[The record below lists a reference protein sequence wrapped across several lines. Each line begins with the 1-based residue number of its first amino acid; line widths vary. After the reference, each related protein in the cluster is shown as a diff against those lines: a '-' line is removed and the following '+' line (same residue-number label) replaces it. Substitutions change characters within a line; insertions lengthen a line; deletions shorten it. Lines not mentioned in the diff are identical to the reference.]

1 MNLGSLVKM
10 KPMKGFSW
18 WSGRTFV
25 VLRFDSRHSG
35 WVYLLTDEGKEI
47 QVTTD
52 ILEVLS

>member
-1 MNLGSLVKM
+1 MNLGDLVKM

-18 WSGRTFV
+18 WEGRTFV
-25 VLRFDSRHSG
+25 VLRFDSQYSG

-52 ILEVLS
+52 ILEVLQ

>member
-1 MNLGSLVKM
+1 VNLGDLVKF
-10 KPMKGFSW
+10 KPMKGLSW

-25 VLRFDSRHSG
+25 VLRFDSQYSG

-52 ILEVLS
+52 ILEVLQ